1 MWIKRRLL
9 KSWGRVTRA
18 SKKIVLPLFD
28 GLSLYDVTS
37 FFYEGIAEGSVTSR
51 AGSIA
56 YSFFLALFPGIIFF
70 FTLIPF
76 FPVETLE
83 QEIYDIFQRILPP
96 DTYEATF
103 STIKDVLR
111 NKRGGLLSAG
121 FFLALIFS
129 TNGISAIISNFNQTI
144 HQIESRN
151 FWQQML
157 VSFGLTIVLSVNFII
172 GIIVIIFSSDV
183 LNGLLSFF
191 GLEVISAFAVE
202 LTRYTLLIL
211 QVFIGIVLLY
221 NYGPSGNR
229 AWRFISPGAI
239 LATVLIVV
247 SSWGFSFY
255 VANFNQYNK
264 LYGSIGTL
272 MVILLWIY
280 LNALV
285 LIIGFELN
293 ASIAGL
299 KRRALE
305 MEDEEALK
313 ISERRDDRL
322 T

>member
-1 MWIKRRLL
+1 MWIKSRLV
-9 KSWGRVTRA
+9 KSWGHITRA

-37 FFYEGIAEGSVTSR
+37 FFYEGIVEGSVTSR

-76 FPVETLE
+76 FPVESLE
-83 QEIYDIFQRILPP
+83 EEIFDIFKRILPP
-96 DTYEATF
+96 DTYEATL
-103 STIKDVLR
+103 STIKDVLL
-111 NKRGGLLSAG
+111 NKRGGLLSVG
-121 FFLALIFS
+121 FFLAMIFS

-151 FWQQML
+151 FWKQLL
-157 VSFGLTIVLSVNFII
+157 VSFGLTIVLSVNFIV

-183 LNGLLSFF
+183 LNGVLAFF
-191 GLEVISAFAVE
+191 GWEAISVFAVE
-202 LTRYTLLIL
+202 LTRYSLLIL
-211 QVFIGIVLLY
+211 QIFIGIVLLY
-221 NYGPSGNR
+221 NYGPSGKR

-239 LATVLIVV
+239 LATVLILV
-247 SSWGFSFY
+247 SSWAFSFY

-299 KRRALE
+299 KRRDSKRGLADFHGNKELP
-305 MEDEEALK
+305 
-313 ISERRDDRL
+313 
-322 T
+322 

>member
-1 MWIKRRLL
+1 MISLWIKGRLT
-9 KSWGRVTRA
+9 KSWHRVTRA

-37 FFYEGIAEGSVTSR
+37 FFYEGIVEGSVTSR

-76 FPVETLE
+76 FPVESLE
-83 QEIYDIFQRILPP
+83 EEIFAVFQRVLPP
-96 DTYEATF
+96 DTYEATI

-111 NKRGGLLSAG
+111 NKRGGLLSVG
-121 FFLALIFS
+121 FFLATIFS

-151 FWQQML
+151 FWQQLL
-157 VSFGLTIVLSVNFII
+157 VSFGLTIVLSINFIV
-172 GIIVIIFSSDV
+172 GIIIIIFSSDV

-202 LTRYTLLIL
+202 LTRFTLLVVQI
-211 QVFIGIVLLY
+211 FIGIVLLY

-229 AWRFISPGAI
+229 TWRFISPGAI
-239 LATVLIVV
+239 LATVLILV

-280 LNALV
+280 INALV

-293 ASIAGL
+293 ASIAVL

-305 MEDEEALK
+305 TDEDADPGQ
-313 ISERRDDRL
+313 ISDL
-322 T
+322 